1 MDEQPDVSGINE
13 GGGISRRRI
22 LGAAGMAGAA
32 AWVVP
37 TVLSLDAS
45 PAMASGAIKTSAGA
59 NEFLNPTNNIATII
73 GALGVVI
80 AVVSLNSD
88 DQVITPP
95 DGSWVQ
101 VFQHGTTAGNP
112 KLTVAVFKRYFPT
125 DLGQQLMTFSWP
137 TATENA
143 LSLVQMA
150 GATTVETFSDS
161 GNPGGVLTGT
171 SVTAPAITV
180 GDALGNP
187 SLYRQLLWVAGTSQT
202 ADDVPHLTPPL
213 TSVQLQR
220 NDFVLSTIRRKIP
233 YPTAAG
239 VFPATSG
246 TLAAPGAAWVAGMLS
261 IY

>member
-45 PAMASGAIKTSAGA
+45 PAMASGVIKASAGA
-59 NEFLNPTNNIATII
+59 NEFLSPTNTISSSVT
-73 GALGVVI
+73 ALGVVI
-80 AVVSLNSD
+80 AVVTLNSD

-95 DGSWVQ
+95 DASWVQ
-101 VFQHGTTAGNP
+101 VFQHGTTLGSP
-112 KLTVAVFKRYFPT
+112 KLTVAVFKRYYPT
-125 DLGQQLMTFSWP
+125 NLGTPVMQFSWP
-137 TATENA
+137 TAAENA
-143 LSLVQMA
+143 LSLVGMP

-161 GNPGGVLTGT
+161 GNPTGVLTGT

-187 SLYRQLLWVAGTSQT
+187 ALFRQLLWVAGTSQT
-202 ADDVPHLTPPL
+202 SDNVPLFTPAL
-213 TSVQLQR
+213 SSVQLQR
-220 NDFVLSTIRRKIP
+220 NDFVTSTIRRSNP
-233 YPTAAG
+233 YPTPAG
-239 VFPATSG
+239 LFPATSG
-246 TLAAPGAAWVAGMLS
+246 TLAAPGAPYVAGMLS
-261 IY
+261 VF